1 MRPVRRP
8 ASHHTD
14 TQQASHLFAELWL
27 QAALSSLAIASA
39 VLFVLAFAPPAAL
52 RSWWRRH
59 ATAEFERMQ
68 ADLITATTPQ
78 EVADAAV
85 PRVAAMLGS
94 SVALLDADGEVLAGT
109 GPGRPPSSQRAG
121 AGTDDTRVLDVGSL
135 QLLVRT
141 TPYTPLF
148 GRDEEQLTAVL
159 ARQIGM
165 AYERSALQT
174 EALRARE
181 ELQAL
186 LLGLAHDLRNPAV
199 AIKGF
204 ADLLLDDPPD
214 RFELTG
220 HLQRSA
226 VHLHRLIDAVLD
238 LARVGR
244 TEPRLEPVDLTAV
257 AEDVAERAGASH
269 PQVHIEVLG
278 DASPIAFDAVRA
290 TQMVENL
297 VVNAIAHGGRADLA
311 ITVEVAEVASG
322 TVTLSVADDGV
333 GVADDDRERIFD
345 VFHRGRGA
353 ATGGNGLGLA
363 LVRRIVATAGGTIE
377 LAPSPHGARF
387 VVTLPRGADTTDAGE
402 EVADATGTDVA

>member
-1 MRPVRRP
+1 MRTLASAVLLLAGLAPAGGTAISPV
-8 ASHHTD
+8 
-14 TQQASHLFAELWL
+14 
-27 QAALSSLAIASA
+27 LSSLTIASA
-39 VLFVLAFAPPAAL
+39 VLFVLGFAPPAAL
-52 RSWWRRH
+52 RAWWRRH
-59 ATAEFERMQ
+59 ATAERMQ

-94 SVALLDADGEVLAGT
+94 SVALLDVDGQVLAET
-109 GPGRPPSSQRAG
+109 APGRLRSPDHGDAG
-121 AGTDDTRVLDVGSL
+121 ADDARVLDAGAL
-135 QLLVRT
+135 QLLVRM

-159 ARQIGM
+159 ARQISM
-165 AYERSALQT
+165 AYERSALQA

-214 RFELTG
+214 RLELTA

-226 VHLHRLIDAVLD
+226 SHLHHLIDAVLH

-244 TEPRLEPVDLTAV
+244 TEPRVEPVDLTAV
-257 AEDVAERAGASH
+257 AQEVADRAGAAH
-269 PQVHIEVLG
+269 PGVRIEVAG
-278 DASPIAFDAVRA
+278 DAPSIAFDALRA
-290 TQMVENL
+290 TQVVENL
-297 VVNAIAHGGRADLA
+297 VGNAILHGGRADLA
-311 ITVEVAEVASG
+311 ITIEVTHVGDDEV
-322 TVTLSVADDGV
+322 TVTVADDGV
-333 GVADDDRERIFD
+333 GVTDADRDRIFD

-353 ATGGNGLGLA
+353 ATGGDGLGLA
-363 LVRRIVATAGGTIE
+363 LVRRIVEAAGGTIE
-377 LAPSPHGARF
+377 LARHRRVRASW
-387 VVTLPRGADTTDAGE
+387 
-402 EVADATGTDVA
+402 